1 MIERVALVTDFG
13 VSGPYVGQMK
23 LRLSALVP
31 RIPVIDL
38 VSDLAPFRPDL
49 AAYLLPAL
57 TRDMPVGTL
66 YVCVV
71 DPGVGSER
79 AALVVE
85 ADGDWYVGPDNGLLA
100 VVAGCIEFGRVL
112 RVDWRPDRLS
122 DSFHG
127 RDLFAPVAA
136 MLCDGSLPPCTEIS
150 ASGMVGSDWPDEL
163 PRVVYV
169 DPYGNLVTGIQA
181 TSMDLG
187 SIIRADGRE
196 LSYARTFS
204 ETTAGTAFWYVNA
217 FGLVELA
224 VNQGNAQFALG
235 LDCGDPVERLA

>member
-1 MIERVALVTDFG
+1 
-13 VSGPYVGQMK
+13 
-23 LRLSALVP
+23 
-31 RIPVIDL
+31 
-38 VSDLAPFRPDL
+38 
-49 AAYLLPAL
+49 
-57 TRDMPVGTL
+57 
-66 YVCVV
+66 
-71 DPGVGSER
+71 
-79 AALVVE
+79 
-85 ADGDWYVGPDNGLLA
+85 
-100 VVAGCIEFGRVL
+100 
-112 RVDWRPDRLS
+112 
-122 DSFHG
+122 
-127 RDLFAPVAA
+127 
-136 MLCDGSLPPCTEIS
+136 
-150 ASGMVGSDWPDEL
+150 MVGSDWPDEL